1 MNDFKKA
8 ERRLPQ
14 ELIDRY
20 KKIHPAELGHVIE
33 FGVVSPEIT
42 PVLQKPC
49 YFVGPAVTCRITP
62 ICSAAIYGAIRMAQ
76 PGDVLVVDMQGEK
89 RHACWGE
96 IVTICAKEKGLAGGL
111 VDGPVVDS
119 QKIIENDFP
128 VLSRGRTNLTT
139 KFVGLNSDINIPV
152 TIGGVNVNPGDL
164 VLANEDGAVI
174 ISYEDAPKLIERAE
188 AADAIDEERQVYF
201 KKGELYKFMQVD
213 KYLDMIKPL

>member
-1 MNDFKKA
+1 M
-8 ERRLPQ
+8 
-14 ELIDRY
+14 
-20 KKIHPAELGHVIE
+20 
-33 FGVVSPEIT
+33 
-42 PVLQKPC
+42 
-49 YFVGPAVTCRITP
+49 
-62 ICSAAIYGAIRMAQ
+62 
-76 PGDVLVVDMQGEK
+76 
-89 RHACWGE
+89 
-96 IVTICAKEKGLAGGL
+96 
-111 VDGPVVDS
+111 
-119 QKIIENDFP
+119 
-128 VLSRGRTNLTT
+128 LSRGRTNLTT

>member
-1 MNDFKKA
+1 MNDFKDVA
-8 ERRLPQ
+8 RRLPQ

-20 KKIHPAELGHVIE
+20 KNIHPAELGHVIE
-33 FGVVSPEIT
+33 FGVVSPEIM
-42 PVLQKPC
+42 PVLQKPF
-49 YFVGPAVTCRITP
+49 YFVGPAVTCRISP
-62 ICSAAIYGAIRMAQ
+62 VCSVSIYEAFRRAR
-76 PGDVLVVDMQGEK
+76 PGDVLVIDMQGER

-96 IVTICAKEKGLAGGL
+96 IVTICAKEKGLAGAL

-139 KFVGLNSDINIPV
+139 KFLGFRGDVNIPV
-152 TIGGVNVNPGDL
+152 TIGGVCVNPGDL
-164 VLANEDGAVI
+164 VLANEDGAVVI
-174 ISYEDAPKLIERAE
+174 AYEDAPKLISIAE
-188 AADAIDEERQVYF
+188 SADAVDEERQVYF